1 MKGSGGRLSHR
12 LVNVKITV
20 LKGRAVF
27 NRQSSLIEVWRSF
40 GSFNL
45 WSSKERVLMVSKK
58 LAIAL
63 ALALGIFALS
73 APISID
79 TGSVASNAAFARGGD
94 DGGCHADDHGP
105 C

>member
-1 MKGSGGRLSHR
+1 MTPKKLAALS
-12 LVNVKITV
+12 L
-20 LKGRAVF
+20 A
-27 NRQSSLIEVWRSF
+27 
-40 GSFNL
+40 
-45 WSSKERVLMVSKK
+45 

-63 ALALGIFALS
+63 FTLS

-79 TGSVASNAAFARGGD
+79 RGTVTSNAAFARGGD